1 MLRRNEKEARKKI
14 LEETKADDKKMQ
26 GAAET
31 MGQW

>member
-1 MLRRNEKEARKKI
+1 MSKEARKI

>member
-1 MLRRNEKEARKKI
+1 MSKEARKKI
-14 LEETKADDKKMQ
+14 LEETKADDKRMQ